1 MVFKSIFHNET
12 SENTFL
18 VFDEETK
25 NGIIIDPGC
34 KMEKIDNLIA
44 ENGVNVKYILL
55 THCHYD
61 HIKGVEKL
69 REITG
74 AELCVTEECAGNIKN
89 PNVNLSGAWLDYK
102 IVHENP
108 EITLNENEVF
118 NFEGIEVKTIKTP
131 GHTNCSTCFIFGN
144 DLFSGD
150 TLFLQTTG
158 RWDLPTGDEDTLR
171 KSIKEKLYTLDDDIN
186 VYPGHGKKTSI
197 GYEKNFNFLV
207 RG

>member
-1 MVFKSIFHNET
+1 MEIKVLTDIYMD
-12 SENTFL
+12 ENAYF
-18 VFDEETK
+18 
-25 NGIIIDPGC
+25 IIDNNNAIVIDPGSY
-34 KMEKIDNLIA
+34 A
-44 ENGVNVKYILL
+44 EDVINFAKDINIKYIFL

-61 HIKGVEKL
+61 HIKGVRKL

-74 AELCVTEECAGNIKN
+74 AEICVTSECAENIKN
-89 PNVNLSGAWLDYK
+89 PDINLSGAWLDEK
-102 IVHENP
+102 IVIENP
-108 EITLNENEVF
+108 ENILSENTDF
-118 NFEGIEVKTIKTP
+118 IFEDIQIKTIKTP
-131 GHTNCSTCFIFGN
+131 GHTNCSTCFIIGN

-171 KSIKEKLYTLDDDIN
+171 KSIKEKLYTLNDNIN

-197 GYEKNFNFLV
+197 GYEKKFNFLV

>member
-1 MVFKSIFHNET
+1 MEIKILSDIYMD
-12 SENTFL
+12 ENTYL
-18 VFDEETK
+18 ITE
-25 NGIIIDPGC
+25 NGNGVLIDPGSS
-34 KMEKIDNLIA
+34 A
-44 ENGVNVKYILL
+44 EDVIKFAGDINIKYIFL

-61 HIKGVEKL
+61 HINGVEKL

-89 PNVNLSGAWLDYK
+89 PNINLSGAWLDYK
-102 IVHENP
+102 IVLENP

-197 GYEKNFNFLV
+197 GYEKKFNFLV

>member
-1 MVFKSIFHNET
+1 MEIKILSDIYMD
-12 SENTFL
+12 ENTYL
-18 VFDEETK
+18 ITE
-25 NGIIIDPGC
+25 NGNGVLIDPGSS
-34 KMEKIDNLIA
+34 A
-44 ENGVNVKYILL
+44 EDVIKFAGDINIKYIFL

-102 IVHENP
+102 IVLENP

>member
-1 MVFKSIFHNET
+1 MEIKILSDIYMD
-12 SENTFL
+12 ENTYL
-18 VFDEETK
+18 ITE
-25 NGIIIDPGC
+25 NGNGVLIDPGSSYEDVI
-34 KMEKIDNLIA
+34 KFAGDINI
-44 ENGVNVKYILL
+44 KYIFL

-69 REITG
+69 RQITG
-74 AELCVTEECAGNIKN
+74 AELCVTEECAENIKN

-102 IVHENP
+102 IILENP
-108 EITLNENEVF
+108 EIILNENEVF

-131 GHTNCSTCFIFGN
+131 GHTNCSTCFMFGN

-171 KSIKEKLYTLDDDIN
+171 KSIKEKLYTLNDEIN

-197 GYEKNFNFLV
+197 GYEKKFNFLV